1 MEWFALSSKYYLD
14 LDDQG
19 VSESAQTL
27 LTRALAYIADNE
39 DSGYIAKSALKKL
52 GLRALSRRVDELIRN
67 GIMTESC
74 DGLGY
79 DFPAWF
85 KWNEPLERQVKKRK
99 ADRERIRRKREKEED
114 VARQS
119 RGVSRD
125 VASPHRQLQQQEG
138 YVEEVAHVSNVGASE
153 EPPSKCPRHI
163 NEPNPPACRACGDAR
178 LAHDT
183 WVADRSRESARARSD
198 EAWQRAEDRRRAIA
212 ECSLC
217 DDDGYVDMAPCTHV
231 PAPSG
236 RPSLNE
242 LFQQAKA
249 ERKSA

>member
-119 RGVSRD
+119 RSVSRD

-153 EPPSKCPRHI
+153 EPSSKCSKHI
-163 NEPNPPACRACGDAR
+163 NDPDPPNCRACGEAR
-178 LAHDT
+178 IARKAWD
-183 WVADRSRESARARSD
+183 SRQAASAAQARSE
-198 EAWQRAEDRRRAIA
+198 EAHRRAEDRRRAIA

-217 DDDGYVDMAPCTHV
+217 DEDGYLDRAPCTHV
-231 PAPSG
+231 PLPVG
-236 RPSLNE
+236 RPSLRALVE
-242 LFQQAKA
+242 QANA
-249 ERKSA
+249 EKKSA